1 MQMFKS
7 NNDKVATSNENIFDS
22 KSILRL
28 FGPSFIYVKY
38 FLKIT
43 HMYKLIPVH
52 LFFTKKFQVD
62 SLEDIK
68 SNKTKQNAIKRNEIP
83 IYM

>member
-1 MQMFKS
+1 
-7 NNDKVATSNENIFDS
+7 
-22 KSILRL
+22 
-28 FGPSFIYVKY
+28 
-38 FLKIT
+38 
-43 HMYKLIPVH
+43 MYILIPVH